1 MAWTKAE
8 TEFLIKHFPDR
19 LTAAEVAVILG
30 KSRKGVLRKVDR
42 LRNPK
47 PNRQGFVG
55 TYPGERHPRAVLTDD
70 LVRQMRKRY
79 AEGVAA
85 KKSPRDGT
93 MSIMLLA
100 NEFNVAHSTAYGVIS
115 RRTWKHI

>member
-8 TEFLIKHFPDR
+8 TEFLKKHFPDR
-19 LTAAEVAVILG
+19 LTATEIACILG
-30 KSRKGVLRKVDR
+30 KSRKGVLRKVAR
-42 LRNPK
+42 LRDPK
-47 PNRQGFVG
+47 PNRQEFQG
-55 TYPGERHPRAVLTDD
+55 TYPGERHPRAVLTND
-70 LVRQMRKRY
+70 LVLAMRKRY

-100 NEFNVAHSTAYGVIS
+100 NEFNVAHSTAYSVIS
-115 RRTWKHI
+115 RRTWRHI